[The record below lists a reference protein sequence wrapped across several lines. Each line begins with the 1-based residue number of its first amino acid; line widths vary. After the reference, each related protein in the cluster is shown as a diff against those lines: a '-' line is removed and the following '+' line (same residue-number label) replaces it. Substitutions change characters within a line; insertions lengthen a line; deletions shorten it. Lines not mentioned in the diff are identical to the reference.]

1 MGPYLFTAIVFV
13 LGLAMGI
20 GKAAVFKHIPHYFPD
35 KVGSVGGLVG
45 VIGGLGGF
53 VMPIL
58 FGALAQATHLPT
70 TTFAFL
76 FVLSV
81 TCLVWMQVVVS
92 RMSREEAPTIAEELD
107 RVGART

>member
-1 MGPYLFTAIVFV
+1 V
-13 LGLAMGI
+13 LGIAMGI
-20 GKAAVFKHIPHYFPD
+20 GKAAVFKHIPHYLPD

-58 FGALAQATHLPT
+58 FGAMTQATHLPT

-76 FVLSV
+76 FAVSV
-81 TCLVWMQVVVS
+81 ACLVWMQVVVR
-92 RMSREEAPTIAEELD
+92 RMSKEAAPSIAEELEAALQ
-107 RVGART
+107 GWP

>member
-1 MGPYLFTAIVFV
+1 MTELSI
-13 LGLAMGI
+13 GLAVPCQAPPGW
-20 GKAAVFKHIPHYFPD
+20 GDEGNRPT

-58 FGALAQATHLPT
+58 FGAMTQATHLPT

-81 TCLVWMQVVVS
+81 TCLVWMHVVIQ
-92 RMSREEAPTIAEELD
+92 RMSREAAPKIAEELES
-107 RVGART
+107 GLQAQ